1 MSLLLRINAALGAV
15 FLVAAALAGYVC
27 WTMLEDNAQREVLA
41 EAGLMMDSA
50 AAVRSYTAKEI
61 LPLIAAGMKTDF
73 PPQSVPSYAATQ
85 NFLHFHE
92 HHPDYAYKEAT
103 LNPTNP
109 RDRAAEWEGDI
120 IQRFR
125 NDAHTEQ
132 VVGVRDTPMGK
143 SLYLARP
150 IRAKPE
156 CLVCHSIPS
165 AAPQSMIARYGSDNG
180 FGWQPNEVVA
190 AQVVSVPFE
199 SATANAN
206 KEFRAFMILL
216 VGVFAAAFVVV
227 NILLYRL
234 VVRPVRRIAAVAD
247 QVSQGDMSAP
257 EFPAGRRDG
266 DRVGH
271 PLVRAHA
278 QEPGKSAAAPGD
290 LKSVAREVFVSY
302 SQPDYAAP
310 WRWSLASRAR
320 HQLLDRAARYRAVGR
335 LGGGNHRR
343 HFQCARDDFGFLR
356 EQQRF
361 TAGAPRSGAGGAQE
375 REHPAV
381 SHRKRGAF
389 EESGI
394 FLEFPALDGC
404 LRAAAGGALRQTVR
418 LLEGSIGQERTEP
431 QRRPTLP
438 APSRRRFCIMHC
450 RWTAPNSRA
459 SNGSWPDT
467 SDRSPGTW

>member
-15 FLVAAALAGYVC
+15 FLLAAALAGYVC
-27 WTMLEDNAQREVLA
+27 WTMLEANAQREVLA

-61 LPLIAAGMKTDF
+61 LPLISAGMKEAF

-125 NDAHTEQ
+125 NDAQTEQ

-165 AAPQSMIARYGSDNG
+165 AAPQSLIARYGGDNG

-190 AQVVSVPFE
+190 AQVVSVPFA
-199 SATANAN
+199 SATANAD

-216 VGVFAAAFVVV
+216 VSVFAAAFVVV

-234 VVRPVRRIAAVAD
+234 LVRPVRRIALVAD

-257 EFPAGRRDG
+257 DFP
-266 DRVGH
+266 
-271 PLVRAHA
+271 
-278 QEPGKSAAAPGD
+278 Q
-290 LKSVAREVFVSY
+290 
-302 SQPDYAAP
+302 
-310 WRWSLASRAR
+310 
-320 HQLLDRAARYRAVGR
+320 
-335 LGGGNHRR
+335 
-343 HFQCARDDFGFLR
+343 
-356 EQQRF
+356 
-361 TAGAPRSGAGGAQE
+361 GGATEIASVTRSFE
-375 REHPAV
+375 RM
-381 SHRKRGAF
+381 RK
-389 EESGI
+389 S
-394 FLEFPALDGC
+394 LEK
-404 LRAAAGGALRQTVR
+404 ALR
-418 LLEGSIGQERTEP
+418 LL
-431 QRRPTLP
+431 
-438 APSRRRFCIMHC
+438 
-450 RWTAPNSRA
+450 
-459 SNGSWPDT
+459 
-467 SDRSPGTW
+467 GT